1 MEVLECISPAL
12 TNKLALVIA
21 EPALD
26 RVTIE
31 LSLVHRSKLHAVP
44 PNRLEMVSVVPPK
57 LRPKITVCAFPVVAK
72 LTFAAARNDR
82 GADVS
87 RGLVSDKTGSRG
99 NDAKIECR
107 PTRVREV
114 LSAMLLLLSQADD
127 SLPVGIER
135 DRDMRVTGLP
145 LAAPKLLPMMVTLA
159 APVVGS
165 TETLFVTCETA
176 GVE

>member
-12 TNKLALVIA
+12 TTRLALVIA
-21 EPALD
+21 KPALD

-57 LRPKITVCAFPVVAK
+57 LRPKITVCAFPVVAT

-145 LAAPKLLPMMVTLA
+145 LAAPKPLPMMVTLA

>member
-1 MEVLECISPAL
+1 M
-12 TNKLALVIA
+12 IA
-21 EPALD
+21 TPALD

-57 LRPKITVCAFPVVAK
+57 LRPNIMAGAFPVVAK
-72 LTFAAARNDR
+72 LTFEAVRNDR

-87 RGLVSDKTGSRG
+87 RGLVSDASKTGSRG

-114 LSAMLLLLSQADD
+114 FRAMLLLLSQADD
-127 SLPVGIER
+127 SLPVGIGTKRQKTELGI
-135 DRDMRVTGLP
+135 VTNDEESGACHSSFIWSFWSPSLN
-145 LAAPKLLPMMVTLA
+145 
-159 APVVGS
+159 S
-165 TETLFVTCETA
+165 TWTS
-176 GVE
+176 

>member
-1 MEVLECISPAL
+1 
-12 TNKLALVIA
+12 
-21 EPALD
+21 
-26 RVTIE
+26 
-31 LSLVHRSKLHAVP
+31 
-44 PNRLEMVSVVPPK
+44 
-57 LRPKITVCAFPVVAK
+57 
-72 LTFAAARNDR
+72 
-82 GADVS
+82 
-87 RGLVSDKTGSRG
+87 
-99 NDAKIECR
+99 
-107 PTRVREV
+107 
-114 LSAMLLLLSQADD
+114 MLLLLIQADD

>member
-12 TNKLALVIA
+12 TNKFALVIA

-44 PNRLEMVSVVPPK
+44 PYRLEMVSVVPPK
-57 LRPKITVCAFPVVAK
+57 LRPNIMACAFPVVAK
-72 LTFAAARNDR
+72 LMFAAARNDR

-114 LSAMLLLLSQADD
+114 LSTMLLLLSQADD
-127 SLPVGIER
+127 SLPVGIGR

-145 LAAPKLLPMMVTLA
+145 LDAPKPVPMMVTLV

-165 TETLFVTCETA
+165 TEPLFVTCETA